1 MSNLSGDQDGAP
13 GRDDGD
19 RQRRRRSDA
28 DRSVAAILDAAAK
41 VLARDPGASMAEIA
55 KAAGLTRQTVYAH
68 FPSRDALSRA
78 LTDRATDRVT
88 AALEAVDLSRGSA
101 AQALQRLI
109 QISWEAFESEPA
121 LLDASRPARDP
132 HDERQRHEPVSAL
145 LRELVERGQREGDFD
160 PALPTS
166 WIIAA
171 TIALGHAAGEE
182 VRAERLTS
190 SQAGTAL
197 RQALRQGFA
206 APSSP

>member
-1 MSNLSGDQDGAP
+1 MGDQDGVP
-13 GRDDGD
+13 GRDDSD

-68 FPSRDALSRA
+68 FSSRDALARA

-88 AALEAVDLSRGSA
+88 AALEAADLSRGSA
-101 AQALQRLI
+101 TEALQRLI

-121 LLDASRPARDP
+121 LLDVSGQPRDP
-132 HDERQRHEPVSAL
+132 QAERERHEPVFGL
-145 LRELVERGQREGDFD
+145 LQALVERGQREGDFD

-182 VRAERLTS
+182 VRAGHLTGS
-190 SQAGTAL
+190 EAGAAL
-197 RQALRQGFA
+197 QQALRQGFA
-206 APSSP
+206 AQSLP